1 MCSPAPC
8 KVLNGGSQDEVITV
22 WAVAG
27 HHYDLITHN
36 ITTKYNYQT
45 FIIQNWPE
53 LCTSQH
59 HVPCHYRT
67 AVLVSLHS
75 AVRTCSCEEARG
87 PPITITRALGWL
99 LVTGPCA
106 GVSTVWTRPVY
117 YVSPWSRSCSLQSWR
132 LNTREASVIILCRV
146 EKLQRSPQCNG
157 LWLHASKLATA
168 SLVYHLFAPK
178 LLDSCYILI
187 NTW

>member
-59 HVPCHYRT
+59 YVSCHYRT
-67 AVLVSLHS
+67 AVLGLVCT
-75 AVRTCSCEEARG
+75 VRTCSCEEARG

-99 LVTGPCA
+99 LVT
-106 GVSTVWTRPVY
+106 RPSAVCLY
-117 YVSPWSRSCSLQSWR
+117 CLDPPSLLRFPLVR
-132 LNTREASVIILCRV
+132 L
-146 EKLQRSPQCNG
+146 LQPAV
-157 LWLHASKLATA
+157 LASKYKRGISDNFVSSWETA
-168 SLVYHLFAPK
+168 EKPAV
-178 LLDSCYILI
+178 
-187 NTW
+187 

>member
-22 WAVAG
+22 WVVAG

-53 LCTSQH
+53 LCISQH
-59 HVPCHYRT
+59 YVSCHYRT
-67 AVLVSLHS
+67 AVLGSVCT
-75 AVRTCSCEEARG
+75 VQTCSCEEARG
-87 PPITITRALGWL
+87 PALTITRALGWL
-99 LVTGPCA
+99 LVTTGPCA

-117 YVSPWSRSCSLQSWR
+117 YVSPWSRSWPLVCPLQPAV
-132 LNTREASVIILCRV
+132 L
-146 EKLQRSPQCNG
+146 
-157 LWLHASKLATA
+157 ASKYKRGISDNFVSSWETA
-168 SLVYHLFAPK
+168 EKPAV
-178 LLDSCYILI
+178 
-187 NTW
+187 